1 MDKTKGEYPNIFV
14 YMAESID
21 GKASG
26 EVLHTPASE
35 FGKNYFFDHIYSWG
49 SKCTLLG
56 RTTVEMFLKMIKP
69 SDIDY
74 TSIST
79 ENIEKKD
86 YLSDNRKKTEYYY
99 ISIDKN
105 GKLAFPKGF

>member
-14 YMAESID
+14 YMVESID

-56 RTTVEMFLKMIKP
+56 RTTVEMFLKMIKQV
-69 SDIDY
+69 
-74 TSIST
+74 
-79 ENIEKKD
+79 
-86 YLSDNRKKTEYYY
+86 
-99 ISIDKN
+99 ISITQVFQQKILKKKIIYLKQEKN
-105 GKLAFPKGF
+105 RILLYQH

>member
-1 MDKTKGEYPNIFV
+1 MDEKKNEYPKIFV

-35 FGKNYFFDHIYSWG
+35 FGKNYFFNHIYSWG
-49 SKCTLLG
+49 SKSSLLG
-56 RTTVEMFLKMIKP
+56 RTTVEMFLKMIKAV
-69 SDIDY
+69 DIDY
-74 TSIST
+74 IGIST

-99 ISIDKN
+99 ISI
-105 GKLAFPKGF
+105 GKKEN